1 MSTSDIPT
9 SDDTDRSG
17 QLFPNEYQTYG
28 NENNINQNFPPQYQT
43 IVIQP
48 GIPQYQNS
56 IPNNQQIY
64 NPFQNVT
71 SLKQIRHKGI
81 TQPEENK
88 YQISQ
93 VGCFFGICFPMI
105 FILVGLAISI
115 AGIIIREIVM
125 IPFGMVFSFAGFMA
139 CYCMNKKF
147 SFILN
152 ENNVELEEK
161 TICGKKSTIYN
172 GDNIER
178 IEFFYDIG
186 YNEGTRMNNYHL
198 NIYTKN
204 EGRINLFNFGT
215 NYENFT
221 DQEMDYLVYV
231 VNNHINHLKNLQI
244 S

>member
-28 NENNINQNFPPQYQT
+28 NEKNINQNFPPQYQT

-56 IPNNQQIY
+56 IPNNQPIY

-71 SLKQIRHKGI
+71 SLKQIKHKGI
-81 TQPEENK
+81 TLPEENK
-88 YQISQ
+88 YHISK
-93 VGCFFGICFPMI
+93 VGCSYRI
-105 FILVGLAISI
+105 FLPT
-115 AGIIIREIVM
+115 IIILTGIAVAIYGKFQGQIYL
-125 IPFGMVFSFAGFMA
+125 IPFGMIFSLSGFMA
-139 CYCMNKKF
+139 CYCKNKEF

-152 ENNVELEEK
+152 ENNIELEEK
-161 TICGKKSTIYN
+161 NICGKKSTIYN

-178 IEFFYDIG
+178 IEFFYDIRRG
-186 YNEGTRMNNYHL
+186 RGGKVITYHL

-204 EGRINLFNFGT
+204 EGRINIFNFET
-215 NYENFT
+215 TDEDFT
-221 DQEMDYLVYV
+221 DEEMDYLVYV
-231 VNNHINHLKNLQI
+231 VNNHINHLKNLQN